1 MRFGKAVVLMDCF
14 NFKEVEQIKI
24 LGIFMGKNERKV
36 RDEMWG
42 KTSNRNR
49 KNKME
54 MENNKFEGQGFN
66 IECFNGF

>member
-36 RDEMWG
+36 RDEMWEELV
-42 KTSNRNR
+42 T

-54 MENNKFEGQGFN
+54 TENNKFEGQGFN